1 MPECFTNPALFT
13 AILQAATAMI
23 KTMDLQQF
31 IVRLKTESE
40 AAKAL
45 MIEYGL
51 MPGLSEGTA
60 PSRPHDTRRP
70 VRRAGRRAAASAAQA

>member
-1 MPECFTNPALFT
+1 
-13 AILQAATAMI
+13 MI
-23 KTMDLQQF
+23 KTMDLQQL

-51 MPGLSEGTA
+51 MPRPTEGAA
-60 PSRPHDTRRP
+60 PNRPRDTRRP
-70 VRRAGRRAAASAAQA
+70 VRRAGRRVAASAAQA

>member
-1 MPECFTNPALFT
+1 
-13 AILQAATAMI
+13 MI

-51 MPGLSEGTA
+51 MPRQGERVVPNRARTM
-60 PSRPHDTRRP
+60 RRP
-70 VRRAGRRAAASAAQA
+70 VRRAAAPAAQA

>member
-40 AAKAL
+40 A
-45 MIEYGL
+45 
-51 MPGLSEGTA
+51 
-60 PSRPHDTRRP
+60 R
-70 VRRAGRRAAASAAQA
+70 